1 MPIFAQSV
9 PKVNPENPQDAVRKF
24 YNHMRYMQEQ
34 LEYTLL
40 NLDSRNINEIDV
52 NKTTI
57 TDSTGSTSL
66 GSYIH
71 LTGANGESFTVGK
84 NPKGQ
89 FEFSVNG
96 VDAEDDKKV
105 VQLMYLNSSG
115 ELIITEHANL
125 TIDGGEW

>member
-1 MPIFAQSV
+1 MIFTQSLQ
-9 PKVNPENPQDAVRKF
+9 KIDTANPQDAIKKMA
-24 YNHMRYMQEQ
+24 NHIKYLQEQ

-52 NKTTI
+52 NKTNI
-57 TDSTGSTSL
+57 TDSTGSTSI

-84 NPKGQ
+84 NPQGK
-89 FEFSVNG
+89 FEFAVKG
-96 VDAEDDKKV
+96 KDGK
-105 VQLMYLNSSG
+105 QTLYLNSSG
-115 ELIITEHANL
+115 ELIITEHTNL

>member
-1 MPIFAQSV
+1 MPIFTQSLRRIDSA
-9 PKVNPENPQDAVRKF
+9 NPQDAVKKMA
-24 YNHMRYMQEQ
+24 NHIKYIQEQ

-57 TDSTGSTSL
+57 TDSSGSTSI

-89 FEFSVNG
+89 FEFTVTG
-96 VDAEDDKKV
+96 KGGK
-105 VQLMYLNSSG
+105 QTMYLNSSG
-115 ELIITEHANL
+115 ELIITEHTNL

>member
-57 TDSTGSTSL
+57 TDSSGSTSI

-89 FEFSVNG
+89 FEFTVTG
-96 VDAEDDKKV
+96 KGGK
-105 VQLMYLNSSG
+105 QTMYLNSSG
-115 ELIITEHANL
+115 ELIITEHTNL